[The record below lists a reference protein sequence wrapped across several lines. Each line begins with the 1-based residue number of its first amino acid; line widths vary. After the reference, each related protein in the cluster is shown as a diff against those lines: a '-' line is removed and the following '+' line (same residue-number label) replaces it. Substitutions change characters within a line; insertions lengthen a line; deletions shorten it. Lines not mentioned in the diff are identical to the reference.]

1 MQLKSQHNSRRS
13 RSQLLYARRSH
24 TLPLLH
30 HPSPACRSRLP
41 PKTIKSLNVFC
52 LAEIF
57 DFLDY
62 RDLINCRMVC
72 SFWNECVD
80 FHLQRRTH
88 FAYGKSCNIKT
99 EKKRSKLRKKFPLE
113 GSLTL
118 STNLLYTCEKC
129 TLVNQKMQHQEKH
142 HNIYRGV
149 ELSPSPSPTTYS
161 ADESSSFGSSLS
173 LTPISS
179 SPPASPISS
188 NYWDFEYRCNDC
200 YRYGRLRQ
208 SCLEV
213 SHVQL
218 MSRIAVHCPN
228 LTRLDL
234 SNCVGLLESD
244 FIQLV
249 ELYGKQLVSLNV
261 SGCRI
266 DENCL
271 RVIVKGCDRLRFLN
285 VANNFCGLKGGCF
298 EWLSDSIETIVA
310 DYNQNVR
317 LLDGLLQGKGREIIE
332 LELNVGYC
340 YNAAMPY
347 KLIGNHF
354 HDLISLKITFKS
366 FGPRKHGTFVALSK
380 LNELECL
387 YLLEEIDDFDSESSL
402 DDDSVLPIMQS
413 CGSRLRELYLH
424 AASSLFGRP
433 SSLTDASMVYVHE
446 LCPMLEVFSIKRASI
461 TDISLRS
468 IARLKNAY
476 SVHLIDLENISEH
489 GVGNIMTSFK
499 QIETQELETIKQSS
513 GVDLNVNKNGP
524 KIEKVKRHCS
534 LTTEMET
541 PIAC

>member
-1 MQLKSQHNSRRS
+1 MYFWFTTNF
-13 RSQLLYARRSH
+13 
-24 TLPLLH
+24 
-30 HPSPACRSRLP
+30 
-41 PKTIKSLNVFC
+41 VF
-52 LAEIF
+52 L
-57 DFLDY
+57 
-62 RDLINCRMVC
+62 
-72 SFWNECVD
+72 
-80 FHLQRRTH
+80 
-88 FAYGKSCNIKT
+88 G
-99 EKKRSKLRKKFPLE
+99 
-113 GSLTL
+113 
-118 STNLLYTCEKC
+118 
-129 TLVNQKMQHQEKH
+129 
-142 HNIYRGV
+142 
-149 ELSPSPSPTTYS
+149 
-161 ADESSSFGSSLS
+161 
-173 LTPISS
+173 
-179 SPPASPISS
+179 
-188 NYWDFEYRCNDC
+188 